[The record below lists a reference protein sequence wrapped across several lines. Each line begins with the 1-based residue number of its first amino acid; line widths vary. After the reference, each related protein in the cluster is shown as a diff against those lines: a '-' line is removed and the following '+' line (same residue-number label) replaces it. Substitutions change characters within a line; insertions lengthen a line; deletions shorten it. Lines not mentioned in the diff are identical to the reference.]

1 MKLIAAIL
9 LLGATL
15 PFGSEP
21 QQGLEDELLSG
32 AKPVVRVISPE
43 TAGFV
48 IRGGAEQRLLVVIE
62 VIAAAGSDIDVD
74 DHGLPRFIEPNLNVD
89 LFSSDVVSHREYV
102 NRLGQT
108 VLQFASEIPVEQL
121 RAGDLVMSPPIKFHG
136 LDKTQKQYGFSVPMQ
151 DMVKDVV
158 EFHFTVRDRSGKE
171 SDPDSRRGSLIIGLA
186 SEVYQPPPIP
196 LGPDGKPQVPG
207 SGQSSKPPAPRSP

>member
-1 MKLIAAIL
+1 MKPNAAIFL
-9 LLGATL
+9 LAATL

-21 QQGLEDELLSG
+21 QQSLDDELLSG

-43 TAGFV
+43 NAGFV

-62 VIAAAGSDIDVD
+62 VIAASGSDIDVD
-74 DHGLPRFIEPNLNVD
+74 DHGLPRFIEPNHNVD

-121 RAGDLVMSPPIKFHG
+121 RAGDLVMSPPINFLG
-136 LDKTQKQYGFSVPMQ
+136 LDKTQKQYGFSVPVQ
-151 DMVKDVV
+151 DMIKDVA
-158 EFHFTVRDRSGKE
+158 EFHFTVKDRSGRE
-171 SDPDSRRGSLIIGLA
+171 SDPESRRGSLLIGLA
-186 SEVYQPPPIP
+186 NEVYQPPPIP
-196 LGPDGKPQVPG
+196 LGPDGKPQIPE
-207 SGQSSKPPAPRSP
+207 SGPSSKPPAPRSP